1 VRIAVTGGAGFVGRH
16 LVRHLVDR
24 GYEVV
29 VVARRSPPPH
39 LVPPGVRVILADI
52 ADRESLERAFEECDA
67 VAHCAGINR
76 ELGEQTYARVH
87 LAGTEA
93 VVAAARVAGAHR
105 VVLLSFL
112 RARPDGPT
120 GYHRSKW
127 RAEEVV
133 RASGLEWTVL
143 KSGVIYGRGDHLLD
157 HVSRALHTFPVFA
170 LVGLR
175 PRPLRP
181 VAVRDLVTVIT
192 AALEGDPRLASRT
205 FAVVGPETLSLAE
218 VVRRVARAKSRRVVV
233 VRLPVIAH
241 RLLALVAERVM
252 RVPLVSLAQVRIL
265 AEGVTLPLPAADALP
280 GDLVPRTRLTDD
292 VIRDG
297 LPEPGGFG
305 RADLRRRAS

>member
-1 VRIAVTGGAGFVGRH
+1 
-16 LVRHLVDR
+16 
-24 GYEVV
+24 
-29 VVARRSPPPH
+29 
-39 LVPPGVRVILADI
+39 
-52 ADRESLERAFEECDA
+52 
-67 VAHCAGINR
+67 
-76 ELGEQTYARVH
+76 
-87 LAGTEA
+87 
-93 VVAAARVAGAHR
+93 
-105 VVLLSFL
+105 
-112 RARPDGPT
+112 
-120 GYHRSKW
+120 
-127 RAEEVV
+127 VV
-133 RASGLEWTVL
+133 RGSGLEWTVL

-218 VVRRVARAKSRRVVV
+218 VVRRVAEATSRRVVI